1 MFKLFYSLKLHILL
15 RFAEKNFFRD
25 DHNVLKKIIFVLTIL
40 LKKILYRLVI
50 YQYTV
55 IEII

>member
-15 RFAEKNFFRD
+15 RFAKNNFFRD
-25 DHNVLKKIIFVLTIL
+25 DHSVFQKIIFVLTIL

-55 IEII
+55 IEIK